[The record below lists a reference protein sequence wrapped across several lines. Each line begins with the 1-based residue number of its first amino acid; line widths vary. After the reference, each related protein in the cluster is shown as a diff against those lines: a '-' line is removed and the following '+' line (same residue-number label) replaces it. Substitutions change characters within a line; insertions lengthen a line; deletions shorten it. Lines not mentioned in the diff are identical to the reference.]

1 MIIYPYRT
9 VNSAATKFSRPFLS
23 ISLLTKTVFFV
34 IVKQIQLADFPEPD
48 GIVNREFKLLL
59 LMGTLIAGI
68 AVSAH
73 ADIYQY
79 VDDNGGVHFT
89 NVPTGSKG
97 NRPAKAYREQKK
109 QSPLTAA
116 VAQPAGD
123 GRRNDPRDVV
133 PASYLNIINR
143 ACSRFGVDPSLV
155 HAIVKVES
163 DFNPY
168 AISRKGAM
176 GLMQLMP
183 QTADT
188 MNVRNTFSPD
198 ENVEGGVKYLRYLLD
213 RYEGNITL
221 ALAAYNAGETAVKK
235 WGTIPPF
242 KETQEYV
249 KKIMHI
255 YNGTGKTFSPR
266 YTIYVGTSADGTILF
281 TDNPSNHTDK
291 TLRRK
296 MGQSL

>member
-1 MIIYPYRT
+1 MIAIHRWSIA
-9 VNSAATKFSRPFLS
+9 VAA
-23 ISLLTKTVFFV
+23 
-34 IVKQIQLADFPEPD
+34 
-48 GIVNREFKLLL
+48 LLL
-59 LMGTLIAGI
+59 AGAI
-68 AVSAH
+68 PTAN
-73 ADIYQY
+73 ADIYQF
-79 VDDNGGVHFT
+79 VDENGVIHFT
-89 NVPTGSKG
+89 NVPTSSK
-97 NRPAKAYREQKK
+97 RKPAKVYAEQKR

-116 VAQPAGD
+116 VARTAGA
-123 GRRNDPRDVV
+123 GQGNDSRDAV
-133 PASYLNIINR
+133 PASYVNIINN

-163 DFNPY
+163 DFNPF

-183 QTADT
+183 QTATT

-213 RYEGNITL
+213 RYEGNISL
-221 ALAAYNAGETAVKK
+221 ALAAYNAGETSVKK

-242 KETQEYV
+242 KETQDYV
-249 KKIMHI
+249 KKILNI
-255 YNGTGKTFSPR
+255 YNGTGKTFAPR
-266 YTIYVGTSADGTILF
+266 YTIYIGAGADGTILL
-281 TDNPSNHTDK
+281 TDNPSSHPDK

>member
-1 MIIYPYRT
+1 MAERMIK
-9 VNSAATKFSRPFLS
+9 AFL
-23 ISLLTKTVFFV
+23 LV
-34 IVKQIQLADFPEPD
+34 
-48 GIVNREFKLLL
+48 
-59 LMGTLIAGI
+59 GI
-68 AVSAH
+68 ALSCLVNIAH

-79 VDDNGGVHFT
+79 VDDKGVVHFT
-89 NVPTGSKG
+89 NVPTSSKK
-97 NRPAKAYREQKK
+97 NPIKIYSEQKK

-116 VAQPAGD
+116 MAHPAVAAQQNGSGD
-123 GRRNDPRDVV
+123 TV
-133 PASYLNIINR
+133 PVSYLNIINA

-163 DFNPY
+163 DFNPF
-168 AISRKGAM
+168 AISRRGAM

-183 QTADT
+183 QTAIS

-213 RYEGNITL
+213 RYEGNISL

-242 KETQEYV
+242 KETQNYV
-249 KKIMHI
+249 KKILLI
-255 YNGTGKTFSPR
+255 YNGTGKTFAPR
-266 YTIYVGTSADGTILF
+266 YTIYIGTGADGTVLL
-281 TDNPSNHTDK
+281 TDNPSNHQNK

-296 MGQSL
+296 IGHSL

>member
-1 MIIYPYRT
+1 MIGYRW
-9 VNSAATKFSRPFLS
+9 S
-23 ISLLTKTVFFV
+23 IVVSV
-34 IVKQIQLADFPEPD
+34 
-48 GIVNREFKLLL
+48 L
-59 LMGTLIAGI
+59 LMVGVIQTAD
-68 AVSAH
+68 

-79 VDDNGGVHFT
+79 VDENGVVHFT
-89 NVPTGSKG
+89 NVPTSSKKK
-97 NRPAKAYREQKK
+97 PAKIYPEQKK

-116 VAQPAGD
+116 VAQSAG
-123 GRRNDPRDVV
+123 NEQQNNSRDTV
-133 PASYLNIINR
+133 PASYLNIINT

-168 AISRKGAM
+168 AVSRKGAM

-183 QTADT
+183 QTANT

-213 RYEGNITL
+213 RYEGNISL

-235 WGTIPPF
+235 WGTIPPY
-242 KETQEYV
+242 KETQDYV
-249 KKIMHI
+249 RKIMQI
-255 YNGTGKTFSPR
+255 YNGTGKTFVPR
-266 YTIYVGTSADGTILF
+266 YTIYVGAGDDGTILL
-281 TDNPSNHTDK
+281 TDNPSNHPDK